1 MSKFTI
7 YIDSQPVTASA
18 GDSVLKAALDAGIY
32 IPHLCYDKR
41 LQPYGGCRMCIV
53 EIEGMRGLPAAC
65 TTAVCE
71 GMKVTTSTPELDQ
84 VRLDTLELLLAD
96 HPVDCLSC
104 PSNQRCELQ
113 NMAAFLGFRERSL
126 KPRKTEYPVDDSNP
140 FFKLDR
146 NYCILCARCV
156 RTCDEV
162 TGVNAIEIIHRGDLG
177 RVGTFNEMPLA
188 DSICKSC
195 GECVVACPVGALS
208 LRSDTVET
216 EETVSVCPYCGV
228 GCGLILGK
236 RQGKIV
242 SVRGDEANPA
252 SLGRLCVKG
261 RFGIGEFVHHQDR
274 LSGAYIRREGRLM
287 PATLEEAVRFTSEKF
302 STYRPDEIAVIASAK
317 ATNEDNYVL
326 QKFTRA
332 VLSTNNID
340 HCARL

>member
-1 MSKFTI
+1 MTTVTI
-7 YIDSQPVTASA
+7 SVDNKTVTASA

-41 LQPYGGCRMCIV
+41 LLPHGGCRMCIV
-53 EIEGMRGLPAAC
+53 EIEGMRGFPAAC
-65 TTAVCE
+65 TTAARD
-71 GMKVTTSTPELDQ
+71 GMKVATSTPELDQ

-96 HPVDCLSC
+96 HPADCLSC
-104 PSNQRCELQ
+104 PANQRCELQ
-113 NMAAFLGFRERSL
+113 KVAVFTGFRERSL
-126 KPRKTEYPVDDSNP
+126 KPIKTEHPVDDSNP

-162 TGVNAIEIIHRGDLG
+162 TGVNAIEIIHRGDLS
-177 RVGTFNEMPLA
+177 RVGTFGEMPII
-188 DSICKSC
+188 DSICRSC

-208 LRSDTVET
+208 LKAGTVAT
-216 EETVSVCPYCGV
+216 EETASVCPYCGV
-228 GCGLILGK
+228 GCGLILGT
-236 RQGKIV
+236 RQGRIV

-261 RFGIGEFVHHQDR
+261 RFGIFEFVHHPER
-274 LSGAYIRREGRLM
+274 LSEAYIRRDGRLV
-287 PATLEEAVRFTSEKF
+287 PSTLEKAVSFTAGKLSG
-302 STYRPDEIAVIASAK
+302 YRPDEIAVIASAK

-332 VLSTNNID
+332 VLGTNNID